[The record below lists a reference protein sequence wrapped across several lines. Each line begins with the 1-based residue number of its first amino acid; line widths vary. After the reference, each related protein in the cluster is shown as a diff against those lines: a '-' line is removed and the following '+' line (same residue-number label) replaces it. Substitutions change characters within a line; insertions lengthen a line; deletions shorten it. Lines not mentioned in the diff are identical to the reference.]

1 MDRDEDE
8 LIARCCELSDQLHKA
23 ADLWGAIGPDTD
35 PERSWEE
42 QQRGVMIFALN
53 AVLEFIHDLD
63 GEPRSRMVLLSLW
76 NALLNLELGKRD
88 PHLLPRKVIGRVKDV
103 VANTVRGEA
112 AAAVWLYRKGGLSKQ
127 KACEKVLRA
136 ISQAQRARRG
146 RDVLNVSSWTTVR
159 TWAENIPHP
168 KPTP

>member
-8 LIARCCELSDQLHKA
+8 LFALCCELSDQLQKA
-23 ADLWGAIGPDTD
+23 ADLWGAVGPDTD
-35 PERSWEE
+35 PERSWKE

-88 PHLLPRKVIGRVKDV
+88 PHLLPRKVIGRVEG
-103 VANTVRGEA
+103 VAAETVQQLMRSGSNWYDQMKKRQHDGEF
-112 AAAVWLYRKGGLSKQ
+112 G
-127 KACEKVLRA
+127 
-136 ISQAQRARRG
+136 
-146 RDVLNVSSWTTVR
+146 
-159 TWAENIPHP
+159 
-168 KPTP
+168 